1 MFTTRSRNG
10 VKLVDIDCPKKKS
23 LEAIVHT
30 FRAVNQAKRLGA
42 DLVHIHAIGPAL
54 MVPYAKLLGMR
65 VVFTHH
71 GPDYDRD
78 KWGRAAKMVLK
89 LGERCGC
96 KFADD
101 VIVISDVIRKLIER
115 KYGRTRRMIEKLM
128 WRFYGCRRKH
138 SGLKRLLK
146 VASGFLFCKVH
157 SLQPIGIYRILE
169 RDFTGLVIQYVILD
183 KCGL

>member
-1 MFTTRSRNG
+1 M
-10 VKLVDIDCPKKKS
+10 KLVDIDCPKKKL
-23 LEAIVHT
+23 LEAVVHT

-89 LGERCGC
+89 LGERFGC

-115 KYGRTRRMIEKLM
+115 KYGRGVCI
-128 WRFYGCRRKH
+128 
-138 SGLKRLLK
+138 
-146 VASGFLFCKVH
+146 
-157 SLQPIGIYRILE
+157 
-169 RDFTGLVIQYVILD
+169 
-183 KCGL
+183 

>member
-1 MFTTRSRNG
+1 MDGEDKNSSFSLVFSPRRCCYDNVAQELRRKNYVHDSLTEWNG

-23 LEAIVHT
+23 LEAVVHT

-78 KWGRAAKMVLK
+78 KWG
-89 LGERCGC
+89 
-96 KFADD
+96 
-101 VIVISDVIRKLIER
+101 
-115 KYGRTRRMIEKLM
+115 
-128 WRFYGCRRKH
+128 
-138 SGLKRLLK
+138 
-146 VASGFLFCKVH
+146 ASGEDGAEAGRALRVQVC
-157 SLQPIGIYRILE
+157 GRCD
-169 RDFTGLVIQYVILD
+169 RDFRCDQEADRAEVRTDAACASDL
-183 KCGL
+183 